1 MKETTSRPNR
11 EKKRQLRNLMTIH
24 GIFMIINN
32 ITDHMNEINNI
43 IKAFFIV
50 TIS

>member
-11 EKKRQLRNLMTIH
+11 GKKRQLRNLMKIH
-24 GIFMIINN
+24 GIFMIIND
-32 ITDHMNEINNI
+32 ITDKMNEINNI
-43 IKAFFIV
+43 IKVFFIV